1 MSSIGIVSLLSQDW
15 KAKATKTG
23 ANSLLLQITKTKAIK
38 LDKAPKAPKIWKAPK
53 IYKNATA
60 NEEHKGTQNINDP

>member
-23 ANSLLLQITKTKAIK
+23 ADSLLLQITKTKAIK
-38 LDKAPKAPKIWKAPK
+38 LDKAPQ
-53 IYKNATA
+53 
-60 NEEHKGTQNINDP
+60 GTQNMKSSKDL